1 MSFAQDL
8 RASVL
13 QAAMQGKL
21 TEQLETDT
29 PVSKLLADIS
39 TKTKKKITLL
49 EDDGLPID
57 WGSVKITDVVTLYT
71 GNSISESVK
80 TAKYC
85 GLKEGYDYIGTK
97 DVNFD
102 HTICYNNGV
111 KIPFN
116 EPNFRYAEKGATL
129 LCIEGG
135 SAGRKIAI
143 LDKKVC
149 FGNKLCA
156 FHPIDIESKFLYFF
170 LQSPQFLGVFAN
182 NISGI
187 IGGVSINKIKQMTLP
202 VPPIEEQKRIVRRIE
217 EIMIII
223 NELEAIEEELKKLK
237 EVFPADM
244 KAAVLQ
250 AAMQGKLTEQLETD
264 SSVDDLLEDIKK
276 EREKLVAKGK
286 MKKSRTK
293 QNDNFVAFSDDEV
306 PFEIPDNWRWV
317 YLGDLFNI
325 ERGGSPRPI
334 QEFITTS
341 EDGVNWIKIGDSDI
355 GGKYIYST
363 KEKII
368 KAGISKSRY
377 VEKDSF
383 LLTNSMSY
391 GRPYI
396 LKTDGC
402 IHDGW
407 LVLKPYNRTISQ
419 DFLYVVLSSPFVFN
433 QFSGKAN
440 GAVVKNLNI
449 DKVVETYIALP
460 PLEEQNR
467 IVAKLEQVLPLLSD
481 LS

>member
-1 MSFAQDL
+1 MAFAKDL

-21 TEQLETDT
+21 TEQSETDT
-29 PVSKLLADIS
+29 PVSELLADIS

-49 EDDGLPID
+49 EDDDLPTN

-102 HTICYNNGV
+102 HTICYDNGV

-116 EPNFRYAEKGATL
+116 EPNFRYAEKDATL

-202 VPPIEEQKRIVRRIE
+202 IPPIEEQKRIVRRIE
-217 EIMIII
+217 EIMKHID
-223 NELEAIEEELKKLK
+223 ELEAIEEELKKLK

-276 EREKLVAKGK
+276 EREKLVKEGK
-286 MKKSRTK
+286 IKKSRTA
-293 QNDNFVAFSDDEV
+293 QNDNFVQLDDI
-306 PFEIPDNWRWV
+306 PFEIPSSWKWV
-317 YLGDLFNI
+317 KLGDLLSVI
-325 ERGGSPRPI
+325 S
-334 QEFITTS
+334 
-341 EDGVNWIKIGDSDI
+341 DGTHKTPN
-355 GGKYIYST
+355 
-363 KEKII
+363 
-368 KAGISKSRY
+368 Y
-377 VEKDSF
+377 VEKGVPFLSVQNISTGSF
-383 LLTNSMSY
+383 TFDKIKYISKEEHDELCKRIKPEKGDILLCRIGTLGKALKNTLDFEFSIFVSL
-391 GRPYI
+391 GLLRPI
-396 LKTDGC
+396 LPIIT
-402 IHDGW
+402 
-407 LVLKPYNRTISQ
+407 
-419 DFLYVVLSSPFVFN
+419 DFLILSINSPVGYKWIQENKVGGGTHTF
-433 QFSGKAN
+433 KI
-440 GAVVKNLNI
+440 NLNSI
-449 DKVVETYIALP
+449 PEMYIPLP
-460 PLEEQNR
+460 PVEEQQR
-467 IVAKLEQVLPLLSD
+467 IVDKLETILPLID
-481 LS
+481 GI

>member
-13 QAAMQGKL
+13 QTAMQGKL

-29 PVSKLLADIS
+29 PVSELLADIS

-49 EDDGLPID
+49 EDDDLPIN
-57 WGSVKITDVVTLYT
+57 WGSVKITDVVALYT

-116 EPNFRYAEKGATL
+116 EPNFRYAEKDATL

-202 VPPIEEQKRIVRRIE
+202 LPPLEEQKRIVQRIE
-217 EIMIII
+217 EIMIRID
-223 NELEAIEEELKKLK
+223 ELEAIEEGLKKLK
-237 EVFPADM
+237 EVFPSDM

-276 EREKLVAKGK
+276 EREKLVKEGK
-286 MKKSRTK
+286 IKKSK
-293 QNDNFVAFSDDEV
+293 AQNDNFVAFGDDEM

-317 YLGDLFNI
+317 KSSVILDIRDGTHDTPQYVSNGIPL
-325 ERGGSPRPI
+325 
-334 QEFITTS
+334 ITS
-341 EDGVNWIKIGDSDI
+341 KNLLDDAIDFQNV
-355 GGKYIYST
+355 KYISIT
-363 KEKII
+363 DATSINVRSKVDVNDILMGMIGTIGKPVLVQNHEKEFAI
-368 KAGISKSRY
+368 KNVALFKNLPNKSLNM
-377 VEKDSF
+377 K
-383 LLTNSMSY
+383 
-391 GRPYI
+391 YI
-396 LKTDGC
+396 LYF
-402 IHDGW
+402 
-407 LVLKPYNRTISQ
+407 LKSIESTLNKESTGGVQ
-419 DFLYVVLSSPFVFN
+419 KFV
-433 QFSGKAN
+433 S
-440 GAVVKNLNI
+440 LNYLR
-449 DKVVETYIALP
+449 ELFMPLP

-467 IVAKLEQVLPLLSD
+467 IVAKLEQILPLIAD